1 MHRHTKLSTRLEEII
16 QLVPDCKRVVDI
28 GTDHAL
34 VPIAL
39 LCRGRTQ
46 NAIGVDKSPLPL
58 GQATVNRHNAG
69 VVDQLQLICASGLGV
84 DDLQDTDVVIMAG
97 MGGRTMREVLQ
108 TSSWKGCLIVQPNRD
123 LPELRR
129 WLSAHGWYSE
139 VETIVRERKQ
149 YFWTSRWRRGVKEIE
164 PLDIE
169 FGYATHQQSN
179 TIFTAWFH
187 QEYNRLR
194 KLPECA
200 IDKQKLSLYQKMA
213 QRLSP

>member
-1 MHRHTKLSTRLEEII
+1 MHRHTKLSIRLEEII
-16 QLVPDCKRVVDI
+16 QLVPECKRVVDV

-39 LCRGRTQ
+39 ISRGRIQ

-69 VVDQLQLICASGLGV
+69 VNERLQLTCASGLDVEG
-84 DDLQDTDVVIMAG
+84 LQDTDVVVMAG

-108 TSSWKGCLIVQPNRD
+108 SSSWKGCLVVQPNRD
-123 LPELRR
+123 VPELRS

-149 YFWTSRWRRGVKEIE
+149 YFWTSRWRRGDKEIE
-164 PLDIE
+164 PLYIE
-169 FGYATHQQSN
+169 FGNGIQPQS
-179 TIFTAWFH
+179 IAVFTEWFQ
-187 QEYNRLR
+187 QEYHRL
-194 KLPECA
+194 KNLPECA
-200 IDKQKLSLYQKMA
+200 IDKQKLPLYQKMA
-213 QRLSP
+213 RRLSP